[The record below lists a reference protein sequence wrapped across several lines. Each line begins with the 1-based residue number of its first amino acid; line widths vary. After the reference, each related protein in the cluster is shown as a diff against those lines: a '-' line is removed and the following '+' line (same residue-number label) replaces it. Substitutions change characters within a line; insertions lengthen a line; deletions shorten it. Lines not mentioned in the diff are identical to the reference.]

1 MQPKTFLV
9 GSFSLPVV
17 PAAYLLPN
25 TEPDKEPVKLYLVGS
40 LRGIASITHSLH
52 SRGFA
57 EVNDWS
63 KPQPTG
69 LPGEYVTVLVRQVT
83 F

>member
-1 MQPKTFLV
+1 MQTTSFRS
-9 GSFSLPVV
+9 GSLALPTVSV
-17 PAAYLLPN
+17 AHLPSV
-25 TEPDKEPVKLYLVGS
+25 EPEKESVKLYIVGS

-52 SRGFA
+52 NRGFA

-63 KPQPTG
+63 KPQATG
-69 LPGEYVTVLVRQVT
+69 TPEEYVTVLVRQVM